1 VQFSPAMLKLY
12 FIIPVLVLFALSFM
26 ANGQETGIDV
36 DPVLVRV
43 KGKVISAGDSMAVP
57 FANVVYTRD
66 RTATAT
72 NTGGFFTMVML
83 NVDSLFISAMGF
95 KTKVFK
101 LPRNFSE
108 AKTLTI
114 YLEPVVYLI
123 KEVQVTGDKNKPNMD
138 GIPQGKQSNIPQEL
152 RGDAFNEK
160 PPLLAAIFNPLSY
173 WQYFLSEKEKQ
184 KRQVREAMALE
195 KNWEMHSQN
204 YNKAMV
210 KMLTGLND
218 QQAED
223 FMIWFNS
230 KKVLPYT
237 SSEYE
242 VRAAIRAYFE
252 IYKKGKNLN

>member
-1 VQFSPAMLKLY
+1 VQFSPKMLKSHY
-12 FIIPVLVLFALSFM
+12 IIPLLFIFALAFK
-26 ANGQETGIDV
+26 ANGQETGMEV

-43 KGKVISAGDSMAVP
+43 KGRVISAGDSLAVP

-95 KTKVFK
+95 KTKVVK
-101 LPRNFSE
+101 LPRYFSE
-108 AKTLTI
+108 AKTITI

-123 KEVQVTGDKNKPNMD
+123 KEVQVTGEKNKPNMD
-138 GIPQGKQSNIPQEL
+138 GIPQGKPSNIPQEL

-160 PPLLAAIFNPLSY
+160 PSMLAAIFNPLSY
-173 WQYFLSEKEKQ
+173 WQYFLSQKEKE
-184 KRQVREAMALE
+184 KRQVREAISLE

-204 YNKAMV
+204 YNKGMV

-223 FMIWFNS
+223 FMIWFNA
-230 KKVLPYT
+230 KNALPYT

-242 VRAAIRAYFE
+242 VRATIRAYFE

>member
-1 VQFSPAMLKLY
+1 ML
-12 FIIPVLVLFALSFM
+12 LFFCLMRAS
-26 ANGQETGIDV
+26 GQETGIDV
-36 DPVLVRV
+36 DPVLIRLKGRV
-43 KGKVISAGDSMAVP
+43 LSAGDSMAVP

-72 NTGGFFTMVML
+72 NNGGFFTMVML

-95 KTKVFK
+95 KTKVVK

-108 AKTLTI
+108 SKTWTFYI
-114 YLEPVVYLI
+114 EPVVYLI
-123 KEVQVTGDKNKPNMD
+123 KEVQVTGEKNKPNMD
-138 GIPQGKQSNIPQEL
+138 GIPQGRQSDIPQEL
-152 RGDAFNEK
+152 RGDAFNKK
-160 PPLLAAIFNPLSY
+160 PPLLAAFLNPLSY
-173 WQYFLSEKEKQ
+173 WQYFLSQKEKEK
-184 KRQVREAMALE
+184 REVREAMALE
-195 KNWEMHSQN
+195 KNWEMHSLN

-230 KKVLPYT
+230 KKVLPYA

-242 VRAAIRAYFE
+242 VRATIRAYFE